1 MALFFLRET
10 CIMSLDARELTNERE
25 YFMKITAFYSRLSIK
40 YKFLLPITSILFLS
54 YSLILVYTLYTF
66 QTDTKRT
73 VQEQIQK
80 NICDQ
85 INYFN
90 LYLHKLNQETDNLLY
105 GNVVQ
110 TCLVNANGDFSDIP
124 REIQTSIAF
133 DKYPLNLYLED
144 HNSNL
149 YVNNAIYFSTQEQY
163 QHKKDLLI
171 PHIRELHGKMY
182 FRYFPDSPSSITMAR
197 TVYKLDVDDINQEI
211 SFFICDINTS
221 CFSDIFGYDNR
232 REAISYILTD
242 AANQVIVN
250 TSAFS
255 RSEFE
260 TLASQRSFPALQ
272 KGINIY
278 KYSTDT
284 PQLKIY
290 VAVNQRILYSNIYHA
305 LSIQLFMI
313 LLSLFLIG
321 AVVYLAVRSIEQQF
335 TSFIQKIASTNQIDS
350 QAYITVNSCDEF
362 SKMAQVYNDML
373 GRIHHLIETVYEQKL
388 LTQRAELEAL
398 HSQINPHFLYNTLDS
413 ISSLIDLQRPH
424 DAQKAL
430 SALAII
436 MRMSIKGPDILSIGE
451 ELDYIREYLFI
462 QKMRFQG
469 KILFLVDVPEE
480 LSPYSIPKLCIQPLI
495 ENSLIHG
502 VGDML
507 EKGMVAVCGEDCGN
521 CIRIRVRD
529 NGKPIPDLVKERIH
543 RPDSFSSRNIGLMNI
558 QQRIQMIYGSSYGLE
573 IQSSQTAGNQVTIVL
588 PKHKKEEIHETLDC

>member
-1 MALFFLRET
+1 
-10 CIMSLDARELTNERE
+10 MSLDARGLINERE

-40 YKFLLPITSILFLS
+40 YKFLVPITSILFVS
-54 YSLILVYTLYTF
+54 YSLILGYTIYTF

-73 VQEQIQK
+73 VQNQIQK

-105 GNVVQ
+105 GNAVQ
-110 TCLVNANGDFSDIP
+110 TCLINAKGDFSGIP
-124 REIQTSIAF
+124 GEIQASIAF

-149 YVNNAIYFSTQEQY
+149 YVNNAIYSSTQEQY
-163 QHKKDLLI
+163 QRKKDLLM

-182 FRYFPDSPSSITMAR
+182 FHYFPDSPSSITMAR

-211 SFFICDINTS
+211 GFFICDINTS
-221 CFSDIFGYDNR
+221 CFSDIFGYDNS

-242 AANQVIVN
+242 SDNRVIVN

-260 TLASQRSFPALQ
+260 TLASQRSFPARQ

-290 VAVNQRILYSNIYHA
+290 VAVNQRILYSNIYQA

-335 TSFIQKIASTNQIDS
+335 TSFIQKIASTNLIDS

-413 ISSLIDLQRPH
+413 ISSLIDLQRPR

-507 EKGMVAVCGEDCGN
+507 EKGMAAVCGEDCGN
-521 CIRIRVRD
+521 CIRIWVRD
-529 NGKPIPDLVKERIH
+529 NGKPIPDLVKEQLH
-543 RPDSFSSRNIGLMNI
+543 RPDSLSSRNIGLMNI

-573 IQSSQTAGNQVTIVL
+573 IQSSRTAGNQVTIVL